1 MGYKFKQKGGIL
13 MNKKVWELVVKKYKT
28 RNNIENFLVEL
39 AVNTT
44 ILVTF
49 IILIYV
55 VYRLI

>member
-1 MGYKFKQKGGIL
+1 

-49 IILIYV
+49 VILIYV
-55 VYRLI
+55 VYRLV

>member
-1 MGYKFKQKGGIL
+1 